1 MAIDRVKVKKEADKL
16 LAAGR
21 IDRAI
26 DEMRKLLDDNPKDL
40 NMMNTIGDLCIQA
53 GKLGDAVD
61 LFKRAAM
68 GYERDG
74 FGARATAVLKKAF
87 RHAPDDID
95 LASRLA
101 DLYRQTNMIK
111 DALQVHMQVAE
122 HFTKKGLIKRAL
134 EEFGKVVDLDPKN
147 LKNKI
152 KLADLYNKEG
162 MKEKAAGIYLE
173 VAEALAIEQMH
184 AEASQVLERAKAMVS
199 TPQVFLT
206 QSRLAVIQRDLP
218 GAANHL
224 REGLS
229 ANPRSP
235 ELLEALAEIEL
246 QSKNPD
252 RALEA
257 LAQIPQLPEKC
268 MGLCERALREMAK
281 ANRTDEGLRLFK
293 AIGREFARRG
303 AGDMVAK
310 AMRNALQGQYTLEAW
325 IQFAEI
331 AHQGGARADQ
341 VNALQQAYTLSIQQ
355 RDQVM
360 ANQIGEQLRAMGVTP
375 QEGAAPAPPPPP
387 QTGTGAMD
395 ITMFGL
401 EYTEVD
407 PVKRMQIQQLERE
420 AETLM
425 RSRSSDRALD
435 VYKKILELD
444 PANMEVIEKVADL
457 HRQSG
462 ILTRVQMHYVQTAT
476 TLASANKKKLAVQLL
491 DRAEQMFP
499 GSTRLHRRTLGL
511 ENVSAAPAAAAAAPR
526 PAPPP
531 DPFAPPAPIAL
542 GAPEP
547 PAILQPPAPIALG
560 APEPPAILQPLAPI
574 ALGAPPE
581 DVTLVPGMPGTPAA
595 PPPPAEPVIAL
606 DLPGAP
612 ALAKPAEV
620 FPDIVPI
627 SQRMGFEPLAP
638 SAAAPEV
645 LKEDDLALPPLEL
658 PAPDFDAASLGI
670 AAEAPAL
677 PPPAAPALP
686 PDPFLAG
693 APPPPPRTP
702 VQPPPE
708 VFASD
713 PFASLPALEAPPATM
728 PAAMPVAMPPAA
740 PSALPPA
747 QPPRAPRGAP
757 LEPPTQI
764 LPLSAFPPPPEPI
777 AAGAV
782 VDDELQA
789 LLSDIDFQMDYGN
802 PDEAKA
808 EIDAALKQYPDHPE
822 LLSRLQS
829 VEETLRK
836 LGHDAKPAAAA
847 EDDFAHSFFDL
858 TDVLGDALLESGEGE
873 EMHDATNVVEKIQ
886 SVDELFNAF
895 REGVEQQVRGDDYDT
910 HYNLGI
916 AYKEMM
922 LLEPAIEEFKK
933 AMRDPER
940 TLECCS
946 MLSICEASQGNM
958 DAAMDWLK
966 QGINAPGFPPE
977 DSIGLRY
984 DLGEMLQGLG
994 RSDEA
999 MAEFKV
1005 VAEIDPEY
1013 REIASKLG

>member
-21 IDRAI
+21 IDRAV
-26 DEMRKLLDDNPKDL
+26 DELRKLLDDNPKDL
-40 NMMNTIGDLCIQA
+40 NLMNQIGDLCIQS

-61 LFKRAAM
+61 LFKRAAI

-162 MKEKAAGIYLE
+162 MKDKAAGIYLE

-184 AEASQVLERAKAMVS
+184 AEAGQVLERAKAMVS

-206 QSRLAVIQRDLP
+206 QSRLAVIQRDLS
-218 GAANHL
+218 GAAQHL
-224 REGLS
+224 REGLA
-229 ANPRSP
+229 ANPRSH

-246 QSKNPD
+246 QSKNPEK
-252 RALEA
+252 ALEA
-257 LAQIPQLPEKC
+257 LVQIPQLPEKC
-268 MGLCERALREMAK
+268 LGLCERALRELAK
-281 ANRTDEGLRLFK
+281 AGRTDEGLRLFK
-293 AIGREFARRG
+293 PIGREFARRG
-303 AGDMVAK
+303 GGDMVAK

-341 VNALQQAYTLSIQQ
+341 VNALQHAYALANQN
-355 RDQVM
+355 RDQPM
-360 ANQIGEQLRAMGVTP
+360 AAQIGEQLKSMGITP
-375 QEGAAPAPPPPP
+375 SEGVAPAPPPAP
-387 QTGTGAMD
+387 TTVGTGAMD

-401 EYTEVD
+401 EYTELD
-407 PVKRMQIQQLERE
+407 PLKRMQIQQLERE

-425 RSRSSDRALD
+425 RTRSADRALE

-444 PANMEVIEKVADL
+444 AANMEVIEKVAEI

-476 TLASANKKKLAVQLL
+476 SLAAGGKKKIALQLL

-511 ENVSAAPAAAAAAPR
+511 DAVAAAAP
-526 PAPPP
+526 PPP
-531 DPFAPPAPIAL
+531 PPPPQDPFAMPAAIAL
-542 GAPEP
+542 GAPPSAGAEP
-547 PAILQPPAPIALG
+547 IS
-560 APEPPAILQPLAPI
+560 I

-581 DVTLVPGMPGTPAA
+581 DITLVPGMPPAPEAPAA
-595 PPPPAEPVIAL
+595 AGMAAPIELEGIIPL
-606 DLPGAP
+606 DLPGGAAP
-612 ALAKPAEV
+612 PAAAASPRPAEA

-627 SQRMGFEPLAP
+627 SQRMGFEPLAEP
-638 SAAAPEV
+638 EALDSGDLVLPPLEIAAPEFDAISLGV
-645 LKEDDLALPPLEL
+645 APPEPRVLALPPN
-658 PAPDFDAASLGI
+658 
-670 AAEAPAL
+670 
-677 PPPAAPALP
+677 
-686 PDPFLAG
+686 PFLAG
-693 APPPPPRTP
+693 AAAPPPP
-702 VQPPPE
+702 PPPE

-713 PFASLPALEAPPATM
+713 PFAALPALEPLAPASAPVPPAMPPTAPLLPPLLEAPPAF
-728 PAAMPVAMPPAA
+728 
-740 PSALPPA
+740 L
-747 QPPRAPRGAP
+747 
-757 LEPPTQI
+757 
-764 LPLSAFPPPPEPI
+764 PEPV

-782 VDDELQA
+782 IDEDLQG
-789 LLSDIDFQMDYGN
+789 LLGDIDFQMDYGS

-808 EIDAALKQYPDHPE
+808 EIEGALRQYPDHPE
-822 LLSRLQS
+822 LLSRLHTA
-829 VEETLRK
+829 EETLRK
-836 LGHDAKPAAAA
+836 LGHEAKAAAA
-847 EDDFAHSFFDL
+847 DDDFAHSFFDL

-958 DAAMDWLK
+958 DAALDWLR
-966 QGINAPGFPPE
+966 QGITAPGFPPE

-984 DLGEMLQGLG
+984 DLGEMLVGMG
-994 RSDEA
+994 REGEA
-999 MAEFKV
+999 MAEFKI
-1005 VAEIDPEY
+1005 VADIDPEY

>member
-21 IDRAI
+21 VDRAI

-162 MKEKAAGIYLE
+162 MKDKAAGIYLE

-218 GAANHL
+218 GAAAHL
-224 REGLS
+224 REGLG
-229 ANPRSP
+229 ANPRSS

-268 MGLCERALREMAK
+268 MGLCERALREMTK
-281 ANRTDEGLRLFK
+281 SGRTDEGLRLFK

-310 AMRNALQGQYTLEAW
+310 ALRNALQGQYTLEAW

-341 VNALQQAYTLSIQQ
+341 VNALQHAYTLAMQQ
-355 RDQVM
+355 RDQPM
-360 ANQIGEQLRAMGVTP
+360 AAQIGEQLRAMGVTP
-375 QEGAAPAPPPPP
+375 QEGSATAPPPPTAP
-387 QTGTGAMD
+387 GTGAMD

-425 RSRSSDRALD
+425 RTRSTDRALD

-444 PANMEVIEKVADL
+444 PANMDVIEKVADL

-476 TLASANKKKLAVQLL
+476 VLASANKKKLAVQLL

-511 ENVSAAPAAAAAAPR
+511 ESVAAAPAAEAPK

-531 DPFAPPAPIAL
+531 DPFAPQAAIALGAPVAEPIAL
-542 GAPEP
+542 GAPIEPAP
-547 PAILQPPAPIALG
+547 PAIALG
-560 APEPPAILQPLAPI
+560 APAIALGAPI
-574 ALGAPPE
+574 ALDAPIPLGAPPE
-581 DVTLVPGMPGTPAA
+581 DVTLVPGLPEA
-595 PPPPAEPVIAL
+595 PVPIAL
-606 DLPGAP
+606 DLPGGEGPKAP
-612 ALAKPAEV
+612 EA

-627 SQRMGFEPLAP
+627 SQRMGFEPLA
-638 SAAAPEV
+638 AAPAPEP
-645 LKEDDLALPPLEL
+645 LHAEDLALPPLEL
-658 PAPDFDAASLGI
+658 PPPDLDAASLGLP
-670 AAEAPAL
+670 AAPAAPAAPPAL
-677 PPPAAPALP
+677 PPN
-686 PDPFLAG
+686 PFLAG
-693 APPPPPRTP
+693 LPTTMPAA
-702 VQPPPE
+702 PPPE

-713 PFASLPALEAPPATM
+713 PFASLQPLEPLAAP
-728 PAAMPVAMPPAA
+728 PPAA
-740 PSALPPA
+740 PAALPPA
-747 QPPRAPRGAP
+747 APFAD

-764 LPLSAFPPPPEPI
+764 LPPSAFPPPMAA
-777 AAGAV
+777 AAGPVA
-782 VDDELQA
+782 DDELLA

-808 EIDAALKQYPDHPE
+808 EIEAALKQYPDHPE
-822 LLSRLQS
+822 LLSRMHT

-836 LGHDAKPAAAA
+836 LGHEAKPAAAA

-922 LLEPAIEEFKK
+922 LVEPAIEEFKK

-958 DAAMDWLK
+958 DAALDWLR
-966 QGINAPGFPPE
+966 QGIHAPGFPPE

-984 DLGEMLQGLG
+984 DLGEMLAGLG
-994 RSDEA
+994 RGEEA
-999 MAEFKV
+999 MAEFKA

>member
-26 DEMRKLLDDNPKDL
+26 DELRKLLDDNPKDL
-40 NMMNTIGDLCIQA
+40 NMMNQIGDLCIQA

-61 LFKRAAM
+61 LFKRAAI

-74 FGARATAVLKKAF
+74 FSARATAVLKKAF

-134 EEFGKVVDLDPKN
+134 EEFSKVVDLDPKN

-162 MKEKAAGIYLE
+162 MKDKAAGIYLE

-206 QSRLAVIQRDLP
+206 QSRLAVIQRDLT

-246 QSKNPD
+246 QSKNPE

-257 LAQIPQLPEKC
+257 LTQIPQLPEKC
-268 MGLCERALREMAK
+268 MGLCERALREMTK
-281 ANRTDEGLRLFK
+281 AGRTDEGLRLFK
-293 AIGREFARRG
+293 PIGREFARRG

-341 VNALQQAYTLSIQQ
+341 VNALQHAYTLAVQQ
-355 RDQVM
+355 RDQPI
-360 ANQIGEQLRAMGVTP
+360 AHQISEQLRAMGVAP
-375 QEGAAPAPPPPP
+375 QEGGAPAPPPLPT

-425 RSRSSDRALD
+425 RSRSADRALD

-511 ENVSAAPAAAAAAPR
+511 ENIAAAAAPAAAAPAPR

-531 DPFAPPAPIAL
+531 DPFAAPPPIGLGAPEPIAL

-547 PAILQPPAPIALG
+547 LAPAAPAPPAALR
-560 APEPPAILQPLAPI
+560 PPAPI

-581 DVTLVPGMPGTPAA
+581 DVTLVPGLPGVPA
-595 PPPPAEPVIAL
+595 PPPIAISL
-606 DLPGAP
+606 DLPGAAP
-612 ALAKPAEV
+612 APRPAEV

-627 SQRMGFEPLAP
+627 SQRMGFEPLATP
-638 SAAAPEV
+638 APEPEV
-645 LKEDDLALPPLEL
+645 LKEDDLALPPLEIA
-658 PAPDFDAASLGI
+658 APEFDAASLGI
-670 AAEAPAL
+670 APEPVAA
-677 PPPAAPALP
+677 PPAALP
-686 PDPFLAG
+686 PDPFLA
-693 APPPPPRTP
+693 AAALPPPRPP

-713 PFASLPALEAPPATM
+713 PFASLPVLEAPPVT
-728 PAAMPVAMPPAA
+728 MPVAMPAAAAA
-740 PSALPPA
+740 PPAFPPTVPAALPPVEE
-747 QPPRAPRGAP
+747 PF
-757 LEPPTQI
+757 EPPTQI
-764 LPLSAFPPPPEPI
+764 LPASAFALPPELP

-789 LLSDIDFQMDYGN
+789 LLGDIDFQMDYGN

-808 EIDAALKQYPDHPE
+808 EIEGALKQYPDHPE

-836 LGHDAKPAAAA
+836 LGHDLKPASAA

-958 DAAMDWLK
+958 DAALEWLK

-984 DLGEMLQGLG
+984 DLGEMLAGMG
-994 RSDEA
+994 RNDEA